1 MSPSSTSRLGL
12 IGSPLRT
19 VVVTLDP
26 EGNEARTESPA
37 HLLRALGHEVIVSG
51 FDLTDEDRYLL
62 YRACYAAFKACK
74 AKGALQEK
82 AGTHT

>member
-1 MSPSSTSRLGL
+1 MIEGHHAAIIESACS
-12 IGSPLRT
+12 
-19 VVVTLDP
+19 LDAMA
-26 EGNEARTESPA
+26 NLKLAT
-37 HLLRALGHEVIVSG
+37 G

-62 YRACYAAFKACK
+62 YRACYAAFQACK

>member
-1 MSPSSTSRLGL
+1 MMRWTEMMDQEQNQRDDR
-12 IGSPLRT
+12 GSPCGDHRIGPQPRR
-19 VVVTLDP
+19 D
-26 EGNEARTESPA
+26 G
-37 HLLRALGHEVIVSG
+37 HLKLATG